1 MNSRERI
8 HTILNGEEPDRVGY
22 TDGDFFS
29 DTVEKW
35 HAEGLPE
42 AVDSKDGSF
51 NPWLN
56 VMGLRHFGMD
66 ICLTEPD
73 CSPKYEVIEYETGD
87 GWIIMKDEFGT
98 TTKWWTRRSSVPH
111 FLSPVVKTREDFKEK
126 IEPLLDSS
134 DMRRPSSLRYPFKEE
149 LAETVGRLQN
159 EFFVAVKMIGPF
171 TYCMYLCGGLAPA
184 LIFMMKNQDFM
195 PHMFGSIAS
204 FLARMGEGYVRAG
217 VDGLWVADD
226 LGGQDGPFCSPKMYA
241 ELLKPAH
248 RETCEPFSRKGL
260 PRILHCDGYVE
271 PLIPDF
277 IEAGFMALQPL
288 QNKIGMDVRRLK
300 QKYGE
305 KLTLMGGIDTQILSS
320 GDPEAIKN
328 EVVAKIRIAG
338 RGGGYIVTS
347 DGPVPP
353 TVSLKSYRLF
363 VETVRKHGSYPLR

>member
-1 MNSRERI
+1 
-8 HTILNGEEPDRVGY
+8 
-22 TDGDFFS
+22 
-29 DTVEKW
+29 
-35 HAEGLPE
+35 
-42 AVDSKDGSF
+42 
-51 NPWLN
+51 
-56 VMGLRHFGMD
+56 MGLRHFGMD

-73 CSPKYEVIEYETGD
+73 CSPKYDVIEYETGD
-87 GWIIMKDEFGT
+87 GWIVMKDEFGT
-98 TTKWWTRRSSVPH
+98 TTKWWTRRSSAPH
-111 FLSPVVKTREDFKEK
+111 FLRPVVKTREDFKEK

-134 DMRRPSSLRYPFKEE
+134 DMRRPSSPRYPFNEE
-149 LAETVGRLQN
+149 LAETVRRLQN
-159 EFFVAVKMIGPF
+159 EFFVAVKMIGPL

-195 PHMFGSIAS
+195 PHMFGSIAN
-204 FLARMGEGYVRAG
+204 FLARVGEGYVQAG

-226 LGGQDGPFCSPKMYA
+226 LGGQDGPFCSPKMYT

-248 RETCEPFSRKGL
+248 RETCEPFLQKGL

-305 KLTLMGGIDTQILSS
+305 KLTLMGGIDTEILSS
-320 GDPEAIKN
+320 GDLEAIEN
-328 EVVAKIRIAG
+328 EVIAKIRIAG
-338 RGGGYIVTS
+338 RGGGYVVTS

-353 TVSLKSYRLF
+353 SVSLKSYQF
-363 VETVRKHGSYPLR
+363 YVETVKTHGAYPLEI